1 LKFTTV
7 ALKGCGT
14 FIDGSGRDVEG
25 VVIIGF
31 DKFTIYG
38 RAVKCVAIELQQT
51 NSLLGWGQRVKD
63 VGFDLIIGSVIILQ
77 NLGANGPM
85 RQVREDVHS
94 DFDSIPGFKPLRKG
108 LVKFS
113 HVIA

>member
-1 LKFTTV
+1 
-7 ALKGCGT
+7 
-14 FIDGSGRDVEG
+14 
-25 VVIIGF
+25 
-31 DKFTIYG
+31 
-38 RAVKCVAIELQQT
+38 
-51 NSLLGWGQRVKD
+51 
-63 VGFDLIIGSVIILQ
+63 VIILQ